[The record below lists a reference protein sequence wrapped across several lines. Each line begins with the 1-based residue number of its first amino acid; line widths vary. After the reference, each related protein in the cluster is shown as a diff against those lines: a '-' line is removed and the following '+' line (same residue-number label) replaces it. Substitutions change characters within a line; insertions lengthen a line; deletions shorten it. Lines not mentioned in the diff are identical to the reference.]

1 MLRQLTISEAIWIG
15 ALCVFA
21 IGTAHAANPVATGR
35 KNEYKVAVKNADA
48 DYKAAKE
55 ACKSRSG
62 NDRDVCLKQA
72 KADHVKA
79 TSEAKARLESKSA
92 MADAREDTVDAQYKV
107 AKEKCDALSGE
118 DNRLM
123 PSATTRSASMSRPES
138 VSSRIASRGSRS
150 AICNISLRFFSP
162 PENPSFTE
170 RAMKLAS
177 ISTIFA
183 RSFRRSLNSS
193 GSSSS

>member
-1 MLRQLTISEAIWIG
+1 MLRQLTISEAIWVG

-21 IGTAHAANPVATGR
+21 IGTAHAANPVATDR

-79 TSEAKARLESKSA
+79 TSEAKARMESKSA
-92 MADAREDTVDAQYKV
+92 MAAAGIRCVRSPADIGETVAAALGKSVAR
-107 AKEKCDALSGE
+107 
-118 DNRLM
+118 
-123 PSATTRSASMSRPES
+123 
-138 VSSRIASRGSRS
+138 
-150 AICNISLRFFSP
+150 
-162 PENPSFTE
+162 
-170 RAMKLAS
+170 
-177 ISTIFA
+177 
-183 RSFRRSLNSS
+183 
-193 GSSSS
+193 